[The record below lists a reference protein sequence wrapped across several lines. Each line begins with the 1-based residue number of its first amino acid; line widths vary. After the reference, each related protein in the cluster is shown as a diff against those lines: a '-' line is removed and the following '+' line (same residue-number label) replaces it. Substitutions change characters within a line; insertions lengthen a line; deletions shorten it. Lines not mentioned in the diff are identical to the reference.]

1 MKYTARQIKE
11 WDVER
16 QVKQSVEGTL
26 RQCRYIP
33 ARPENRLSL
42 LGRIKLAWGVVTGRY
57 DVLDWE

>member
-1 MKYTARQIKE
+1 MIILGEIEMKYTAQQIKE
-11 WDVER
+11 WYVA
-16 QVKQSVEGTL
+16 KAPAWT
-26 RQCRYIP
+26 P